1 METTTT
7 STSDQKKNQSFESM
21 TAFDNILH
29 TELMAMDCLFQRQS
43 LINRSSQYRCI
54 ITNFISEHRKI
65 DEEKSKK

>member
-21 TAFDNILH
+21 AAFDNILH
-29 TELMAMDCLFQRQS
+29 TELMAIDCLFQRQS
-43 LINRSSQYRCI
+43 LINRSSHRCI